1 MQRNHLFHWI
11 FQTGIL
17 AVVGGLIFSAVM
29 IIIPSS
35 ASSAAPASLV
45 HLRLL
50 DRLDRPEDGY
60 CVDIL
65 GTPGNLRV
73 DVPLFAHNCKTSL
86 TDDSAVVLSS
96 DGYIKFPATELCI
109 TVAGVNSV
117 ALPGTSILLRKCD
130 ESISFFNT
138 SNLQRLHFTMTA
150 NLQSPERSSAWLL
163 GLTQQRLIP
172 QWIVGVRCLSMIAP
186 QSSLHAHAGSS
197 WFLRNDQGKR

>member
-1 MQRNHLFHWI
+1 MQRGHLFRWI
-11 FQTGIL
+11 FLPGIL
-17 AVVGGLIFSAVM
+17 AVGGGLIFSGVM
-29 IIIPSS
+29 KISPSS
-35 ASSAAPASLV
+35 APSAASASLV

-60 CVDIL
+60 CVDIP

-96 DGYIKFPATELCI
+96 DGFIKFPATELCI
-109 TVAGVNSV
+109 TVAGVNSA

-138 SNLQRLHFTMTA
+138 SKLQRFTLHDDGKLTVSGSELCLAVGPHSVATY
-150 NLQSPERSSAWLL
+150 SPMDRWRPLFVDDCATVEPARSRWEFVVPP
-163 GLTQQRLIP
+163 R
-172 QWIVGVRCLSMIAP
+172 
-186 QSSLHAHAGSS
+186 
-197 WFLRNDQGKR
+197 

>member
-17 AVVGGLIFSAVM
+17 AVAGGLIFSAVM
-29 IIIPSS
+29 KITPSS

-138 SNLQRLHFTMTA
+138 SNLQRFTLHDDGKLTVAGTELCLA
-150 NLQSPERSSAWLL
+150 VGPHSAATYSPMHRWRPLFVDDCATVEPARSRWEFVVP
-163 GLTQQRLIP
+163 P
-172 QWIVGVRCLSMIAP
+172 Q
-186 QSSLHAHAGSS
+186 
-197 WFLRNDQGKR
+197 